1 MPIYEYQ
8 CEQCGRRS
16 EALQRFDDAPLTVC
30 EECGGPLRKLLSA
43 PAFQFKGSG
52 WYITDYAKSGDKG
65 GGEKASDKTDATAKT
80 GSDTSGT
87 AAASS
92 AKGTESS
99 ASSGGAGTGSGGS
112 GGSGGAGGSSGSGAS
127 SSGPAGAPS
136 GTSSGTS

>member
-99 ASSGGAGTGSGGS
+99 ASSGGAG
-112 GGSGGAGGSSGSGAS
+112 GSSGSGAS